1 MDSPKPGKIQRR
13 DSKGNPEVFKSEYG
27 GIESI
32 TGERKDN
39 KMQMRKDVHLTG
51 KDLTEMV
58 QLRPQ
63 DVGKYAIVPGPKDRL
78 EVLIKKLDSP
88 VRNFSFM
95 EYTMYT
101 GAYQGIKITAI
112 NGGRFS
118 TDTSITTEVMC
129 NAGIANI
136 IRIGTCGALDENIKV
151 GDLVVVD
158 KVIRGDGVTPYY
170 VDKSFQTA
178 ADKRIADTLYEVA
191 KGMGVNIH
199 RGTVWTTDALLRETR
214 EIVEAKRKD
223 GAIAVDMVSST
234 LLTICQL
241 YNVKAGSILSVSD
254 NVITGEMG
262 FMNPLYYMAETN
274 LINIALEAVKRLE
287 GK

>member
-1 MDSPKPGKIQRR
+1 MR
-13 DSKGNPEVFKSEYG
+13 
-27 GIESI
+27 
-32 TGERKDN
+32 
-39 KMQMRKDVHLTG
+39 MQKEVHLTG
-51 KDLTEMV
+51 KDLTAMV

-78 EVLIKKLDSP
+78 DVLMKRIENP
-88 VRNFSFM
+88 ARNFSFM

-101 GAYQGIKITAI
+101 GTYQGIKVTAI

-129 NAGIANI
+129 NAQIPNI

-151 GDLVVVD
+151 GDLVVAD
-158 KVIRGDGVTPYY
+158 KIIRGDGVTPYY
-170 VDKSFQTA
+170 VDKDFKTA
-178 ADKRIADTLYEVA
+178 ADKQISDTLEKVA
-191 KGMGVNIH
+191 KDLGATVH

-214 EIVEAKRKD
+214 ELVEAKRKE
-223 GAIAVDMVSST
+223 GAMAVDMVSSV
-234 LLTICQL
+234 LLTIAQT
-241 YNVKAGSILSVSD
+241 YNIKAGSILAVSD

-262 FMNPLYYMAETN
+262 FMNPLYYMAETK
-274 LINIALEAVKRLE
+274 LIEIALETVKRLE

>member
-1 MDSPKPGKIQRR
+1 
-13 DSKGNPEVFKSEYG
+13 
-27 GIESI
+27 
-32 TGERKDN
+32 
-39 KMQMRKDVHLTG
+39 MQMKKDVHLTG
-51 KDLTEMV
+51 KDLTDMV
-58 QLRPQ
+58 QLRPE

-78 EVLIKKLDSP
+78 EVLIKKLENP

-101 GAYQGIKITAI
+101 GLFSGIKVTAI

-129 NAGIANI
+129 NAKIQNI
-136 IRIGTCGALDENIKV
+136 LRIGTCGALDDKIKV

-158 KVIRGDGVTPYY
+158 KALCGDGVTPYY
-170 VDKSFQTA
+170 VGKDFQTA
-178 ADKRIADTLYEVA
+178 SDQKISDTLYEVA
-191 KGMGVNIH
+191 KGLGVSVH
-199 RGTVWTTDALLRETR
+199 RGTAWTTDALLRETR
-214 EIVEAKRKD
+214 DIVEAKRKE

-234 LLTICQL
+234 LLTIAQI
-241 YNVKAGSILSVSD
+241 YKIKAGSILAVSD

-262 FMNPLYYMAETN
+262 FMNPLYYMAESK
-274 LINIALEAVKRLE
+274 LIEIALQTVKKLE

>member
-1 MDSPKPGKIQRR
+1 
-13 DSKGNPEVFKSEYG
+13 
-27 GIESI
+27 
-32 TGERKDN
+32 
-39 KMQMRKDVHLTG
+39 MQMQKEVHLTG
-51 KDLTEMV
+51 KDLAQMV

-63 DVGKYAIVPGPKDRL
+63 DVGSYAIVPGPKDRL
-78 EVLIKKLDSP
+78 EVLLKKIENP

-101 GAYQGIKITAI
+101 GTYQGIKITGM

-129 NAGIANI
+129 NAGIKNI
-136 IRIGTCGALDENIKV
+136 IRIGTCGALDENSKI
-151 GDLVVVD
+151 GDLFIVD

-170 VDKSFQTA
+170 VDSEFETR
-178 ADKRIADTLYEVA
+178 ADKKIADTLYEVA
-191 KGMGVNIH
+191 KGMGLGVQ
-199 RGTVWTTDALLRETR
+199 RGTAWTTDALLRETR
-214 EIVEAKRKD
+214 EIVEAKRKE

-234 LLTICQL
+234 LLTIAQM
-241 YNVKAGSILSVSD
+241 YNVKAGSILAVSD

-274 LINIALEAVKRLE
+274 LINIALETVKRLADSV
-287 GK
+287 

>member
-1 MDSPKPGKIQRR
+1 
-13 DSKGNPEVFKSEYG
+13 
-27 GIESI
+27 
-32 TGERKDN
+32 
-39 KMQMRKDVHLTG
+39 MQMQKDVHLTG
-51 KDLTEMV
+51 KDLTQMV

-78 EVLIKKLDSP
+78 EVLIKKIENP

-101 GAYQGIKITAI
+101 GTYQGIKLTAI

-118 TDTSITTEVMC
+118 TDTSITSEVMC
-129 NAGIANI
+129 NSGIQNI
-136 IRIGTCGALDENIKV
+136 IRIGTCGSLSEDIKV
-151 GDLVVVD
+151 GDLVIAD

-170 VDKSFQTA
+170 VDKDFKTV
-178 ADKRIADTLYEVA
+178 ADKKISDTLYDVA
-191 KGMGVNIH
+191 KDMGLNIH

-214 EIVEAKRKD
+214 EIVEAKRKE

-234 LLTICQL
+234 LLTIAQT
-241 YNVKAGSILSVSD
+241 YNIKAGSILAVSD

-262 FMNPLYYMAETN
+262 FMNPLYYMAESN
-274 LINIALEAVKRLE
+274 LITIALGAVKKLE

>member
-1 MDSPKPGKIQRR
+1 
-13 DSKGNPEVFKSEYG
+13 
-27 GIESI
+27 
-32 TGERKDN
+32 
-39 KMQMRKDVHLTG
+39 
-51 KDLTEMV
+51 
-58 QLRPQ
+58 
-63 DVGKYAIVPGPKDRL
+63 
-78 EVLIKKLDSP
+78 
-88 VRNFSFM
+88 M

>member
-1 MDSPKPGKIQRR
+1 
-13 DSKGNPEVFKSEYG
+13 
-27 GIESI
+27 
-32 TGERKDN
+32 
-39 KMQMRKDVHLTG
+39 MQMQREVHLTG
-51 KDLTEMV
+51 RDLTEMV

-78 EVLIKKLDSP
+78 EVLMKKIDNP
-88 VRNFSFM
+88 VKNFSFM

-101 GAYQGIKITAI
+101 GTYSGIKITGM

-129 NAGIANI
+129 NAKIQNI
-136 IRIGTCGALDENIKV
+136 IRIGTCGALNEDIKV
-151 GDLVVVD
+151 GDLIVVD
-158 KVIRGDGVTPYY
+158 EVIRGDGVTPYY
-170 VDKSFQTA
+170 VDKDFKTLS
-178 ADKRIADTLYEVA
+178 DKKIADTLYEAA
-191 KGMGVNIH
+191 KEMGLTVH
-199 RGTVWTTDALLRETR
+199 RGTTWTTDALLRETR
-214 EIVEAKRKD
+214 EIVEAKRKE

-234 LLTICQL
+234 LLTIAQT
-241 YNVKAGSILSVSD
+241 YNIKAGSILAVSD

-287 GK
+287 KSLQ

>member
-1 MDSPKPGKIQRR
+1 MR
-13 DSKGNPEVFKSEYG
+13 
-27 GIESI
+27 
-32 TGERKDN
+32 
-39 KMQMRKDVHLTG
+39 MQKEVHLTG
-51 KDLTEMV
+51 KDLTGMV

-78 EVLIKKLDSP
+78 DVLMKKIENP

-101 GAYQGIKITAI
+101 GTYQGIKVTAI

-129 NAGIANI
+129 NAQIPTI
-136 IRIGTCGALDENIKV
+136 IRIGTCGAMDENIKV
-151 GDLVVVD
+151 GDLVVAD
-158 KVIRGDGVTPYY
+158 KIIRGDGVTPYY
-170 VDKSFQTA
+170 VDKDFKTA
-178 ADKRIADTLYEVA
+178 ADKQISDTLEKVA
-191 KGMGVNIH
+191 KDLGATVH

-214 EIVEAKRKD
+214 ELVEAKRKE
-223 GAIAVDMVSST
+223 GAMAVDMVSST
-234 LLTICQL
+234 LLTIAQT
-241 YNVKAGSILSVSD
+241 YNIKAGSILAVSD

-262 FMNPLYYMAETN
+262 FMNPLYYMAETK
-274 LINIALEAVKRLE
+274 LIEIALETVKRLE